1 MSCGDSF
8 TVGVTVTENVAV
20 FSTPDAVDVVS
31 FCDVSRPSKK
41 IITMFRYSAHC
52 DWLKKH
58 AL

>member
-1 MSCGDSF
+1 M
-8 TVGVTVTENVAV
+8 GVTVIENIAV
-20 FSTPDAVDVVS
+20 LSTPAAVDVVCI
-31 FCDVSRPSKK
+31 CDVGRPSKK